1 MEQGL
6 LEAQLLGNVCPVVTA
21 QVTEGVCQVMME
33 KAKTGMGRET
43 WSRSG
48 RKTMEEFTGPQALS
62 AHKAGKGKF

>member
-1 MEQGL
+1 
-6 LEAQLLGNVCPVVTA
+6 
-21 QVTEGVCQVMME
+21 MME